1 MFVTS
6 NKGFMLVEALVSV
19 FIVSL
24 ICLLLMSVMSTLAT
38 SVTVSVDE
46 YLTLD
51 IRNQLNRDLAFTNST
66 QVADGKL
73 IINKPT
79 EVISYEFKNNSL
91 WRRVDGRGNERIL
104 SDIYQA
110 EFLDENNYLIF
121 KVQKSVNSDIYKY
134 KVIKNE

>member
-1 MFVTS
+1 MFVIS

-51 IRNQLNRDLAFTNST
+51 IRNQLNRDLAFANST
-66 QVADGKL
+66 QVAGGKL

-91 WRRVDGRGNERIL
+91 WRRVDGLGNERIL

-110 EFLDENNYLIF
+110 EFLDENNYLLF
-121 KVQKSVNSDIYKY
+121 KVQKSMSSDVYKY